1 MKQVIEGGRVEIMI
15 NGQPGNYFRIF
26 KGLRQGDVAEPPK
39 LYDPHAP
46 VIVSKTSDG
55 YACAP

>member
-1 MKQVIEGGRVEIMI
+1 MI

-26 KGLRQGDVAEPPK
+26 KGLRQGDVAEPSK

-46 VIVSKTSDG
+46 VIVSKTSDS